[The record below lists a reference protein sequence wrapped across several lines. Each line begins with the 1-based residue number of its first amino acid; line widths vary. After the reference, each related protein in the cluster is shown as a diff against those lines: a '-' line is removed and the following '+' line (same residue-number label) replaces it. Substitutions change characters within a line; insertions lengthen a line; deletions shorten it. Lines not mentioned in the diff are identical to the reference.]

1 MRARLQ
7 RVLASAGLCSRR
19 EAEHWIAAGRVRVNG
34 AVAEVGDSADP
45 ERDVVEVD
53 GQRITGEPLVYW
65 MAHKPRGLLT
75 TLRDPEGRR
84 TVLSLLPAGLPR
96 VFPVGRLDA
105 DTEGLVLFTND
116 GALTHRLLH
125 PSLGNERE
133 YHVRVRGRVEP
144 ESLRRLEQG
153 LILED
158 GPTAPARV
166 AGVSFD
172 ANRGTTRF
180 DLVLTEGRKRQIRR
194 SLSELGHPVLELVR
208 TRMGTLRLGT
218 LARGEAR
225 PLAPRELAA
234 LRAHAAHL
242 RPRPAPAPREGLV
255 RRAPRPGRGA
265 PRP

>member
-1 MRARLQ
+1 
-7 RVLASAGLCSRR
+7 V
-19 EAEHWIAAGRVRVNG
+19 
-34 AVAEVGDSADP
+34 
-45 ERDVVEVD
+45 
-53 GQRITGEPLVYW
+53 IT
-65 MAHKPRGLLT
+65 
-75 TLRDPEGRR
+75 
-84 TVLSLLPAGLPR
+84 LLPEGLPR

-144 ESLRRLEQG
+144 ESFRRLEQG
-153 LILED
+153 LLLED

-166 AGVSFD
+166 AGVEFD
-172 ANRGTTRF
+172 QRGNTRF

-218 LARGEAR
+218 LARGQAR
-225 PLAPRELAA
+225 ELAPRELAA
-234 LRAHAAHL
+234 LRAHAERL
-242 RPRPAPAPREGLV
+242 TPKPAPAPREGPV
-255 RRAPRPGRGA
+255 RPVPRPGRGA